1 MTGNGDD
8 DTGQRKMFAD
18 AAKAAGCDTEGAG
31 FSRALDRLVPIG
43 GDALLFESP
52 PQPPGMKKAS
62 TGSDAK

>member
-1 MTGNGDD
+1 
-8 DTGQRKMFAD
+8 MFAD